1 MPEADQSAPRQ
12 PTTIVVCVNRRF
24 RADQPSCAARGSIAV
39 AEALERGVDER
50 RLPVR
55 VERICCL
62 GECQRGPTVRV
73 APGGAFFL
81 GVSANDVPAILDS
94 VDFDAGEAREDDG
107 PDIASLPAPGS

>member
-1 MPEADQSAPRQ
+1 MPESDPSTQCP

-39 AEALERGVDER
+39 AEALESGVEER
-50 RLPVR
+50 RLAVR

-81 GVSANDVPAILDS
+81 GVTADDVPGILDS
-94 VDFDAGEAREDDG
+94 VGSVAGESCEDDG
-107 PDIASLPAPGS
+107 LDIASLPAPGS